1 MNYKAFLIIA
11 IISAAFYA
19 SSINNDFQ
27 YDDVVYVTENQHIR
41 YMKNIPAFF
50 THPEYLTSLGHKAHY
65 RPLVAVSYALN
76 YAIGG
81 LNPAGYHVVN
91 LLFHIGNAYLLFL
104 IVQTMIGSRR
114 DRVDRPVGTDVGT
127 SVGTDVDVGTDLQ
140 VCPQSMDRPEGLSL
154 RLSLQDVAS
163 YIALASALIFAVHP
177 FNSEAV
183 NYITARSS
191 LMSGFFYLLSFYC
204 WVKFR
209 SHSRRRRD
217 RPSGLSAGGGQTL
230 RAVPTGILDRPVGAD
245 VETAVDVGT
254 DLQVC
259 PQSMDRPSGLSLQMS
274 LRDVASYIASLLAFI
289 LGLLTKEV
297 VITLPAVLWLYD
309 LYGFSRNSSRRT
321 LLNWRA
327 YLPYLPFLLIMA
339 VPIIARGIYS
349 GRVIPH
355 FKRDVASQ
363 IYTVIPVLARYLKL
377 LFLPTGLTIVHDV
390 EIYKSLLYLPV
401 ILSAGI
407 LLLLVLNAVYLFLM
421 EGVVWR
427 LLSFFMIW
435 FFVTLLPII
444 IFPLNRIMQENRGYI
459 SGIGFAILI
468 GILLGRLMDNSQR
481 SRLAYGLLVILIV
494 LYGTGTVYRNT
505 VWKDGV
511 TLWTDA
517 MEKSPY
523 EPLTYNNLSVA
534 YKRRGDYEGAKEVL
548 YRGIRLSPGEWL
560 LHYNLGNVYTGTGE
574 LDLALNEYDRAM
586 RLNPSMPMV
595 YNSMGYV
602 RLLRGEVKEAI
613 NLIHVAIDKKKDYAP
628 AHYNMAKALEKAG
641 HLKDSRRELEVA
653 LHYATLSNS
662 RKLIDNI
669 TRYMQKRG
677 DEGEGIEDIA
687 EEAVFE

>member
-127 SVGTDVDVGTDLQ
+127 DL
-140 VCPQSMDRPEGLSL
+140 
-154 RLSLQDVAS
+154 
-163 YIALASALIFAVHP
+163 
-177 FNSEAV
+177 
-183 NYITARSS
+183 
-191 LMSGFFYLLSFYC
+191 
-204 WVKFR
+204 K
-209 SHSRRRRD
+209 
-217 RPSGLSAGGGQTL
+217 
-230 RAVPTGILDRPVGAD
+230 
-245 VETAVDVGT
+245 
-254 DLQVC
+254 VC
-259 PQSMDRPSGLSLQMS
+259 PQSMDRPSGLSLQ
-274 LRDVASYIASLLAFI
+274 DVASYIASLLAFI

-327 YLPYLPFLLIMA
+327 YLPYLPFFLIMA

-349 GRVIPH
+349 GGVIPH

-468 GILLGRLMDNSQR
+468 GILLGRLMDNSRR